1 MSKGFIAGVAT
12 ALVVVAVGGAG
23 AYAVVQHQ
31 SQQKA
36 LQTEQAKTRSMSA
49 KLASA
54 QVKQS
59 SAKTQTSQTVASSA
73 PVASSASSS
82 SRQSPNDIF
91 DNLPQKTQ
99 LALIITAAWN
109 DGNPYMNTHYGV
121 YMGTANKIVI
131 YDYGEGAGGWPDH
144 VARFVDNHD
153 GSFTV
158 AWPHTTTDNASANSD
173 NTTWQDHSTITKADM
188 LARFYATDA
197 EKATV
202 TSVEEELDLSTIN
215 KAFDLMP
222 A

>member
-82 SRQSPNDIF
+82 SRSHQMIF
-91 DNLPQKTQ
+91 
-99 LALIITAAWN
+99 LITCLRRHN
-109 DGNPYMNTHYGV
+109 
-121 YMGTANKIVI
+121 
-131 YDYGEGAGGWPDH
+131 
-144 VARFVDNHD
+144 
-153 GSFTV
+153 
-158 AWPHTTTDNASANSD
+158 
-173 NTTWQDHSTITKADM
+173 
-188 LARFYATDA
+188 
-197 EKATV
+197 
-202 TSVEEELDLSTIN
+202 
-215 KAFDLMP
+215 
-222 A
+222 